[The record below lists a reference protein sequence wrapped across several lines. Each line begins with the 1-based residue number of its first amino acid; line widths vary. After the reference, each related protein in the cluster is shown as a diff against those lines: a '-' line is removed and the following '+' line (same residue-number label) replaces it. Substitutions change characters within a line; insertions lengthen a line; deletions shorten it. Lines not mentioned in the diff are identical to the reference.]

1 MAQDQKRDPPDLQQ
15 LVLDHG
21 TYDKITPEA
30 WERFG
35 REMKEWQAKVR
46 FGELRPPLP
55 PRRRGPS
62 R

>member
-1 MAQDQKRDPPDLQQ
+1 MSNCDPPDLQQ

-46 FGELRPPLP
+46 FGEL
-55 PRRRGPS
+55 PRRSTARPAGEV
-62 R
+62 